1 MSWADRRG
9 CLVSVE
15 MISAI
20 FTGLTGL
27 LAAVAAVLANRSRR
41 VSEDSRAT
49 RRAARALQRKFVA
62 SLNHI
67 FTLETELAR
76 RGLPVPARPEILE
89 ADEDDDGAQP
99 ASGIRAA
106 T

>member
-1 MSWADRRG
+1 M
-9 CLVSVE
+9 SVE

-41 VSEDSRAT
+41 VSEDSRAV
-49 RRAARALQRKFVA
+49 RRGARELQRKFLA
-62 SLNHI
+62 AIQHI
-67 FTLETELAR
+67 FALETELAR

-89 ADEDDDGAQP
+89 KDDDDDGTP
-99 ASGIRAA
+99 RIASSDVSA
-106 T
+106 